1 MKNLLVVPA
10 AGKSSRFKTI
20 KPKWLL
26 THPDGNLMIFHALK
40 SFQKSNV
47 DVLIITREDIFVN
60 FNVKELLENALSE
73 LKLNINIVTTPETKH
88 AVETVLLGLEKFDSI
103 KKYNK
108 IIIKDSDNYVD
119 GMPPIDELNENF
131 SVGLDLRQFSIKN
144 VANKSFMRISEQ
156 GYIEDFVEKSII
168 SNHISLGCHSFLNIE
183 MFISL
188 CHELIEQTK
197 YNSKIEL
204 YFSNVVAL
212 AISRGYKFKYLSASE
227 YCDYGTHG
235 DWNELRNKNR
245 VIFSD
250 FDGTLVKN
258 IGKFTVERNWAS
270 RNDIIINENIL
281 KLKKLCD
288 EGAQLVITTSRD
300 EIYKEYIKDFLQIH
314 GIDVYDI
321 VCGLKHSPRYL
332 INDYADSNPYPTS
345 IAINLKR
352 NSNDLD
358 DLIS

>member
-10 AGKSSRFKTI
+10 AGKSSRFKTN

-47 DVLIITREDIFVN
+47 DVLIITREDIFKN
-60 FNVKELLENALSE
+60 FKVKELLDNALSG
-73 LKLNINIVTTPETKH
+73 LKININIVTVHETEH
-88 AVETVLLGLEKFDSI
+88 AVETVLFGLEKFSSI
-103 KKYNK
+103 KNYNK
-108 IIIKDSDNYVD
+108 IIIKDSDNYID
-119 GMPPIDELNENF
+119 GMPCIDEINENF
-131 SVGLDLRQFSIKN
+131 SVGLDLRQFNIKN

-168 SNHISLGCHSFLNIE
+168 SNHISLGCHSFVNIE

-188 CHELIEQTK
+188 CHELIERTK

-212 AISRGYKFKYLSASE
+212 AISRGFKFKYLSASE
-227 YCDYGTHG
+227 YCDYGTHS

-258 IGKFTVERNWAS
+258 VGKFTVDRNWS
-270 RNDIIINENIL
+270 SKNDILIIDNIA

-288 EGAQLVITTSRD
+288 EGAQLIITTSRD
-300 EIYKEYIKDFLQIH
+300 EIYKDYIKGLLHLQ
-314 GIDVYDI
+314 GIFVYDI
-321 VCGLKHSPRYL
+321 ICGLKHSPRYL

-352 NSNDLD
+352 DSNDLD
-358 DLIS
+358 DFIS